1 MSGAWLARL
10 RWRRR
15 GAWLWPAFA
24 ALTIVD
30 GVVGHALPPVGDT
43 QAFLGALLVACV
55 LNLIAV
61 LILSR
66 PLGGLL
72 RRYRTDLPK
81 VVARDYGGRAAI
93 LLVAVAILAA
103 GLLHRPTILQHRR
116 SMQDAIS
123 RAQAW
128 IGDRAPAEFRR
139 NLEYVSTFTIEPGR
153 IYRTCVPSDRR
164 ARTYCVIVN
173 TQLPLA
179 TSVKFAG
186 YEPNS
191 VFSEGVG

>member
-30 GVVGHALPPVGDT
+30 GVVGHALPPAGDT

-61 LILSR
+61 LVLSR

-93 LLVAVAILAA
+93 LLVTVAILAA

>member
-30 GVVGHALPPVGDT
+30 GVVGHALPPAGDT

-93 LLVAVAILAA
+93 LLVTVAILAA

>member
-1 MSGAWLARL
+1 VSGAWLARL

-30 GVVGHALPPVGDT
+30 GVVGHALPPAGDS

>member
-1 MSGAWLARL
+1 VSGAWLARL

-24 ALTIVD
+24 ALTIID
-30 GVVGHALPPVGDT
+30 GVVGHVLPPAGDT

-66 PLGGLL
+66 PLGAVL

-81 VVARDYGGRAAI
+81 VVARDYGGRTA
-93 LLVAVAILAA
+93 LLLIAVAILAA
-103 GLLHRPTILQHRR
+103 GLVHRPTILEHRR
-116 SMQDAIS
+116 AMQDAIS

-179 TSVKFAG
+179 TSVRFAG